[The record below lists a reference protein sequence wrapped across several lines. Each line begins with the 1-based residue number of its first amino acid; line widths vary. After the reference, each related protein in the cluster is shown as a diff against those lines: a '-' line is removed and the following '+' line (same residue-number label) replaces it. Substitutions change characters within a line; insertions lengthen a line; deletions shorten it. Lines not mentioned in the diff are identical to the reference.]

1 MTIGTAGSWAVA
13 GVAAGAMVV
22 AGAGVAA
29 TKPPTKLKLHAD
41 AGGALTFNKSKLS
54 TKARKITLVMKN
66 PSGSGLM
73 HGIAIQGKG
82 LDKDGKI
89 VAPGKTSK
97 LTVSVKPGKYTFY
110 CPEDGHRA
118 AGMKGKLTV
127 K

>member
-1 MTIGTAGSWAVA
+1 
-13 GVAAGAMVV
+13 
-22 AGAGVAA
+22 
-29 TKPPTKLKLHAD
+29 
-41 AGGALTFNKSKLS
+41 
-54 TKARKITLVMKN
+54 
-66 PSGSGLM
+66 
-73 HGIAIQGKG
+73 
-82 LDKDGKI
+82 

>member
-1 MTIGTAGSWAVA
+1 
-13 GVAAGAMVV
+13 
-22 AGAGVAA
+22 
-29 TKPPTKLKLHAD
+29 
-41 AGGALTFNKSKLS
+41 
-54 TKARKITLVMKN
+54 MKN